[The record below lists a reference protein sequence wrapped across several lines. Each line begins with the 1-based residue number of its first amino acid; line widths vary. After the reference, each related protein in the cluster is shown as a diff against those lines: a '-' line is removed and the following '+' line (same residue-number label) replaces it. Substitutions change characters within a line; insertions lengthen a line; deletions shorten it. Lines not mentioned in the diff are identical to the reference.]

1 MHATKWFALACLAA
15 LAGPAAAATPIADE
29 AGVRR
34 ADEAWSAAFL
44 GGDVAALDALL
55 DADDV
60 SVSANGES
68 RDKAPVLA
76 LARSD
81 AAAHPGAHADPLP
94 PASTIRVVGDA
105 AAVRHHADA
114 DVSVDVFHF
123 QDGRW
128 HAWHSQH
135 TRLAGK

>member
-1 MHATKWFALACLAA
+1 MHATKWFALACLAM
-15 LAGPAAAATPIADE
+15 LAGAADAATPSADE

-34 ADEAWSAAFL
+34 AEETWSAAFV
-44 GGDVAALDALL
+44 GGDTAALDALL
-55 DADDV
+55 DAGYV

-68 RDKAPVLA
+68 RDKAQVIA
-76 LARSD
+76 LARSY

-94 PASTIRVVGDA
+94 PTSTIQVIGDA
-105 AAVRHHADA
+105 AVVRHHGDA

-128 HAWHSQH
+128 HAWYSQH
-135 TRLAGK
+135 TRLAGH